1 MSFINKSIAIGS
13 DHAGYDLK
21 LKVINYLKE
30 KGIEFV
36 DYGTNSSN
44 SVDYTD
50 YAHQVAKVIEK
61 NEHACGILICGSGI
75 GVSITANR
83 YRHIRC
89 ALCWEPEIAKLARMH
104 NNANV
109 LALAGRFTDEKTAK
123 SIVDAFIETEFEGGR
138 HRLRID
144 KING

>member
-21 LKVINYLKE
+21 VKVMAYLKE

-36 DYGTNSSN
+36 DYGTNSSE
-44 SVDYTD
+44 SVDYTE

-61 NEHACGILICGSGI
+61 NEHPCGILICGSGI

-89 ALCWEPEIAKLARMH
+89 ALCWEPEIAVLARKH

-109 LALAGRFTDEKTAK
+109 LALAGRFTEITTAK
-123 SIVDAFIETEFEGGR
+123 KIVDAFIETDFEGGR
-138 HRLRID
+138 HLIRIQ
-144 KING
+144 KINI